1 MDQEWD
7 KLTTYAKHYILHKL
21 TYFWR
26 CERKRVLNA
35 NVQKFLSVCL
45 SSICYCRPV
54 YTKKK
59 ISMPDEMG
67 RDGGVVTYLLLFLL
81 ITVSNTTPQ
90 FLHRYIALSDT
101 ILGVGSYQHLP
112 LVQSTEIG
120 TLVCKDFNGLVVFKN
135 LWISNRLLVT
145 VFWIWWI
152 SISQLENSSVNCP
165 QQRTEFS
172 RDWLI

>member
-54 YTKKK
+54 YPKKK

-81 ITVSNTTPQ
+81 ITVSNTVPQ
-90 FLHRYIALSDT
+90 FLHWYIVIHNT
-101 ILGVGSYQHLP
+101 WGGILPAPSPSWKHWNGETCLQRSYWI
-112 LVQSTEIG
+112 SG
-120 TLVCKDFNGLVVFKN
+120 FKN
-135 LWISNRLLVT
+135 LWISNRLSVA

-165 QQRTEFS
+165 QQRSFA